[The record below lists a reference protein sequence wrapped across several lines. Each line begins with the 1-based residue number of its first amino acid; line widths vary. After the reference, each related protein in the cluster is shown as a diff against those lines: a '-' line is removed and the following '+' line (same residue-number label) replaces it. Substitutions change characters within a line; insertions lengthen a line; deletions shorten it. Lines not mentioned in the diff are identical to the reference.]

1 MSSNPWEDPMSNT
14 MAAAADRPVEPE
26 RTLESVLGGYRSYL
40 LDERGL
46 SEATAV
52 CYEPRARLFLSSR
65 EGRKDLGLDVLT
77 AADVTGFLGRECPS
91 LGAASAQL
99 LVAVV
104 RSLLRYLHA
113 TGLIAVPLEW
123 AVPAVAAVRGRSL
136 PRGLEP
142 ATVTALLS
150 GCDRRRTVG
159 RRDYAILLLGLR
171 LGLRASEVA
180 QIALEDVR
188 WRTGEIVV
196 HGKGGRV
203 DVLPLPV
210 DVGEALAGYLQHRPT
225 GPEGCRTVFLKAI
238 APVGPMSR
246 YAVGAVVRD
255 ASLRAGVP
263 RVACH
268 QLRHTAASG
277 MLQAGATLDEIGEV
291 LRHRERR
298 TTAIYARVDRAA
310 LRALARPWPEVTA

>member
-1 MSSNPWEDPMSNT
+1 MGSR
-14 MAAAADRPVEPE
+14 AGAADGP
-26 RTLESVLGGYRSYL
+26 LESEGAVERVLAGYRRYL
-40 LDERGL
+40 LFERGV
-46 SEATAV
+46 SETTAA
-52 CYEPRARLFLSSR
+52 CYEPRARLFLSQR
-65 EGRKDLGLDVLT
+65 EGLTDLGLDRLT
-77 AADVTGFLGRECPS
+77 AADVSDFLARECP
-91 LGAASAQL
+91 LQGAASAQL

-104 RSLLRYLHA
+104 RSVLRYLHLA
-113 TGLIAVPLEW
+113 GLIAAPLEW

-142 ATVTALLS
+142 AALAALLS

-159 RRDYAILLLGLR
+159 RRDYAILLLLAR

-203 DVLPLPV
+203 DLLPLPV
-210 DVGEALAGYLQHRPT
+210 DVGEALVGYLERRPP
-225 GPEGCRTVFLKAI
+225 GPDGCRTLFLKAI
-238 APVGPMSR
+238 APVGPLSR
-246 YAVGAVVRD
+246 SAVGAVVRD
-255 ASLRAGVP
+255 ACLRAGIP

-277 MLQAGATLDEIGEV
+277 MLQAGATLEEIGQV

-298 TTAIYARVDRAA
+298 TTAIYARVDRGA
-310 LRALARPWPEVTA
+310 LRALALPWPQVTA